1 MKDNKQ
7 HMIRRDIM
15 KRHTSGFT
23 LIELL
28 VVIAI
33 IAILAGLLLP
43 ALSKARDKAKDMS
56 CLSNQK
62 QLGLLLAQYCDNNN
76 GQFPKYSGLLDGGDH
91 CWNGKGKWQDG
102 LYALKSGKELAD
114 NIHWRTTNASIP
126 SRPYDI
132 FGCPAQENL
141 PRDTPR
147 GVLSHYAINGYLS
160 NYENKQDWYVPRAT
174 RSVHRVKQPSK
185 KCAIADKEDRS
196 SSEWNP
202 YAEGA
207 SGLWAVGRPALR
219 HQSGIGIN
227 VLFVDGH
234 AEGRKFSGIPLN
246 GDNSLGKPFWGE

>member
-1 MKDNKQ
+1 
-7 HMIRRDIM
+7 M
-15 KRHTSGFT
+15 KRHTCGFT

-76 GQFPKYSGLLDGGDH
+76 AYFPKYNGLLDGGDH
-91 CWNGKGKWQDG
+91 CWNGLGKWQDG

-114 NIHWRTTNASIP
+114 KIHWRTTDATIP

-132 FGCPAQENL
+132 FGCPSQEDM
-141 PRDTPR
+141 PRDNPK
-147 GVLSHYAINGYLS
+147 GFLAHYGINGYIS
-160 NYENKQDWYVPRAT
+160 NHEEKASWYVPRKT
-174 RSVHRVKQPSK
+174 VTVHRVKQPSRK
-185 KCAIADKEDRS
+185 LAITDMENRTSGDTNPMVEGRS
-196 SSEWNP
+196 GIW
-202 YAEGA
+202 AEG
-207 SGLWAVGRPALR
+207 RPPLR
-219 HQSGIGIN
+219 HMSGAGAN

-234 AEGRKFSGIPLN
+234 TEARKFFGIPEN
-246 GDNSLGKPFWGE
+246 GNGAAGQPFWAY